1 MKYLL
6 FTITL
11 CIFSF
16 MSIAQKTMTT
26 PENATELF
34 DSFKKKEKFIYEEGF
49 YYPGIADEKFR
60 PTFTEKINLAADD
73 FKKVAESSKPSEEM
87 YHAAIETGLARFT
100 EVFFD
105 LDTEDRERV
114 CRYFEELMDI
124 VGLESSGGRLNYFMY
139 DFIPTQRN

>member
-11 CIFSF
+11 CFFSF

-34 DSFKKKEKFIYEEGF
+34 DSFKKKEKFIFDESF
-49 YYPGIADEKFR
+49 YYPGIADEKLR
-60 PTFTEKINLAADD
+60 PIFTEKINLAADD
-73 FKKVAESSKPSEEM
+73 FKKVAENSNPTEEM
-87 YHAAIETGLARFT
+87 YHVAIDKGLSRFA
-100 EVFFD
+100 EVYLD

-114 CRYFEELMDI
+114 CHYFEELMDI
-124 VGLESSGGRLNYFMY
+124 VGLESSGGRLNNFMY
-139 DFIPTQRN
+139 GFDPTQRN